1 MKKKLLIGIIS
12 FSFGL
17 VKWGPYEM
25 KKKIKEKKNQCSEWA
40 NQITKIK
47 SVNDLD
53 MIAVESSQWI
63 Q

>member
-1 MKKKLLIGIIS
+1 
-12 FSFGL
+12 
-17 VKWGPYEM
+17 M

-53 MIAVESSQWI
+53 MIAVESSQ
-63 Q
+63 